1 MPEQEVNP
9 EHRMRLPIRLKAD
22 QPPSGEGPREKP
34 KTTDDLFNEVM
45 ETLKKNMQ
53 LVAAARASREFIL
66 SPGMGRGEGGL
77 CRRIPRR

>member
-1 MPEQEVNP
+1 MPEQEANP
-9 EHRMRLPIRLKAD
+9 EPRMRLPIRLKAD
-22 QPPSGEGPREKP
+22 QPPSGKGTREKP